1 MHSGHDIFQKSLPC
15 HPSVDGISIALGTK
29 VEGGLAGIS
38 KGGTD
43 SARANVA
50 ENENMQG
57 RFSFRPP

>member
-1 MHSGHDIFQKSLPC
+1 MKITVFFDNLF
-15 HPSVDGISIALGTK
+15 IALGTK

-50 ENENMQG
+50 ENENIQWESG
-57 RFSFRPP
+57 FLPP